1 MKKIILSLLAFAFS
15 LTLPAQEIWLEAGVK
30 GGPGLSF
37 LYNQNIADDDTHNY
51 LLTGMYGVGAKFAVN
66 FGANNGF
73 TLEGLYGQTGQ
84 NMDYNVAGSS
94 NDLRNEITW
103 KSINAYLLYRY
114 TSRAVFLELGP
125 MYSLVQSVEQ
135 TDDGGAI
142 DQNQIE
148 NFYTENYLAGVF
160 GFGGLL
166 FQSGT
171 VSGGLGVR
179 LHYGFGDF
187 VSEEGQSAG
196 FPNPNKTSVYDS
208 VEDTS
213 PIFAQLIFE
222 LNFGLGRFAPAG
234 CGKRMTFYRGGR
246 R

>member
-1 MKKIILSLLAFAFS
+1 MKKILFSLFTLAFS
-15 LTLPAQEIWLEAGVK
+15 LTLTAQEIWLETGVK
-30 GGPGLSF
+30 GGPGISF

-51 LLTGMYGVGAKFAVN
+51 LLTSMYGLGAKFAVN
-66 FGANNGF
+66 FGPNNGF
-73 TLEGLYGQTGQ
+73 TIEGLYNQSGQ
-84 NMDYNVAGSS
+84 NMEYDNLTS
-94 NDLRNEITW
+94 NDLSNEISW
-103 KSINAYLLYRY
+103 KSVDAYLLYRY

-125 MYSLVQSVEQ
+125 MYSIIQSVEQ
-135 TDDGGAI
+135 MDDGGGI
-142 DQNQIE
+142 DQNQVE

-187 VSEEGQSAG
+187 VSDAGRADG
-196 FPNPNKTSVYDS
+196 FPNPNRTTNYESI
-208 VEDTS
+208 EDTT
-213 PIFAQLIFE
+213 PIFAQLLFE
-222 LNFGLGRFAPAG
+222 INFGLGRFAPAG
-234 CGKRMTFYRGGR
+234 CGQRMKFYRGGR

>member
-1 MKKIILSLLAFAFS
+1 MKKILFSLLVFACS
-15 LTLPAQEIWLEAGVK
+15 LTLDAQEIWLETGVK

-37 LYNQNIADDDTHNY
+37 LYNKNIADDDTHNY
-51 LLTGMYGVGAKFAVN
+51 LLSSMYGFGAKFAVN
-66 FGANNGF
+66 FGPNHGF
-73 TLEGLYGQTGQ
+73 SLEGLYNQSSQ
-84 NMDYNVAGSS
+84 NMEYDNLFS
-94 NDLRNEITW
+94 NDLKNEITW
-103 KSINAYLLYRY
+103 KSIDAYLLYRY
-114 TSRAVFLELGP
+114 TSRSVFLELGP
-125 MYSLVQSVEQ
+125 MYSMLQSIEQ
-135 TDDGGAI
+135 VDDGELVTPASV
-142 DQNQIE
+142 E

-187 VSEEGQSAG
+187 VSEAGQGDG
-196 FPNPNKTSVYDS
+196 FPNPNKTTNYDT
-208 VEDTS
+208 VEDTT
-213 PIFAQLIFE
+213 PIFAQLLFE

-234 CGKRMTFYRGGR
+234 CGQRMKFYRGGR